1 VQTSQ
6 ECHWELTFCVIEIKN
21 SLKHMNG
28 FKEISL
34 DINVGNFENMFQQV
48 FAK

>member
-1 VQTSQ
+1 VQTLQ
-6 ECHWELTFCVIEIKN
+6 EMSLGTFCVIKN
-21 SLKHMNG
+21 KSSLKHMNG
-28 FKEISL
+28 FGEISL